1 MLTRTD
7 KLHALNELVEY
18 AVKGFSLILLGQLQ
32 KQLRKASVSLKYIRL
47 STRIEKCQS
56 HWKDFYGI

>member
-18 AVKGFSLILLGQLQ
+18 ALRAFGLILLGCLQ
-32 KQLRKASVSLKYIRL
+32 KQLRKASISLKFILL
-47 STRIEKCQS
+47 SVRIEKYQS
-56 HWKDFYGI
+56 HWKDFCEI